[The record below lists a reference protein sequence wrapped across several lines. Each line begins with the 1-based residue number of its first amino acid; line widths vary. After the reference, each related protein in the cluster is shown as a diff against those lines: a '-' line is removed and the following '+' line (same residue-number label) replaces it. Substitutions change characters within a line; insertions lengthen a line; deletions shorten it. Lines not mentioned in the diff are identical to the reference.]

1 MAREGQ
7 ETGGLRV
14 GGAGEQAEDGREVF
28 ARLLGETGVSDL
40 RFARLV
46 NDRARDGHRV
56 ALSLHRTTVGCWRR
70 GVRPRDR
77 LVARVAAE
85 QLSALVGYDLAP
97 ADLGW
102 RVDAGDPGGER
113 ADGALVIA
121 DSPQA
126 TLRVLAGLAG
136 RDMRRRG
143 FFAGA
148 AFTAAAF
155 GEPALR
161 ALTDVV
167 EPVVSASAASMPP
180 TAAMIRDMAAAFRRV
195 DASYGGRDVRGQVVG
210 FLHEPA
216 RAALGGPHSAELF
229 SALGEISELAG
240 WLAHDGRRD
249 ALGQRYY
256 VQALALAEHAG
267 DHQLA
272 GGVLAAMSDQATHLG
287 QARHGLALA
296 RAAAE
301 RTRGRAP
308 AGLAGLLGSK
318 QALARL
324 GDERG
329 CTQALSAVERAAAR
343 AEAEDGP
350 AWASW
355 FGEADIASHRGW
367 CLAMLGRHRQAEASL
382 LEALQRE
389 TGQRRRYLGCVQAM
403 LGISHATRGE
413 ADLEAAL
420 AAGHRALDLVGGVG
434 SRRAV
439 DRIGALD
446 QALAPHA
453 ADSVAVRQWRQRAR
467 PLLAAA
473 A

>member
-1 MAREGQ
+1 
-7 ETGGLRV
+7 
-14 GGAGEQAEDGREVF
+14 
-28 ARLLGETGVSDL
+28 
-40 RFARLV
+40 
-46 NDRARDGHRV
+46 
-56 ALSLHRTTVGCWRR
+56 
-70 GVRPRDR
+70 
-77 LVARVAAE
+77 
-85 QLSALVGYDLAP
+85 
-97 ADLGW
+97 
-102 RVDAGDPGGER
+102 
-113 ADGALVIA
+113 
-121 DSPQA
+121 
-126 TLRVLAGLAG
+126 
-136 RDMRRRG
+136 
-143 FFAGA
+143 
-148 AFTAAAF
+148 
-155 GEPALR
+155 
-161 ALTDVV
+161 
-167 EPVVSASAASMPP
+167 
-180 TAAMIRDMAAAFRRV
+180 
-195 DASYGGRDVRGQVVG
+195 
-210 FLHEPA
+210 
-216 RAALGGPHSAELF
+216 
-229 SALGEISELAG
+229 
-240 WLAHDGRRD
+240 
-249 ALGQRYY
+249 
-256 VQALALAEHAG
+256 LAEHAG

-318 QALARL
+318 QALALARL

-343 AEAEDGP
+343 AVDGDGP

-367 CLAMLGRHRQAEASL
+367 CLAMLGRHRQAEATL

-403 LGISHATRGE
+403 LGISCATRGE
-413 ADLEAAL
+413 ADLEAAV

-439 DRIGALD
+439 DRVGALD

-467 PLLAAA
+467 PVLAAA